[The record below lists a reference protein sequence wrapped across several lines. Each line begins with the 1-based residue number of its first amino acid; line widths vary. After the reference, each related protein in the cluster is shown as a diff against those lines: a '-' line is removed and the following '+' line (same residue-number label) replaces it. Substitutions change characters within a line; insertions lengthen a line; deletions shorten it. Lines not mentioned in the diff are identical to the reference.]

1 MIARLFL
8 AAILLPATLLRAEDP
23 APQASPAAPASP
35 PPPALRARLSD
46 LTGALGN
53 EGFKVRDGCWTGKLE
68 GGKARGLKLNLF
80 AGNQYWLCAVA
91 PEDTRELNIAVFDAD
106 GKAVTVLPYGQAGL
120 VAAGLTVETTGLYVV
135 ELRAAAGQSPDFC
148 FTYLFK

>member
-1 MIARLFL
+1 MIARLLL
-8 AAILLPATLLRAEDP
+8 AAILLPAAFLRAQDP
-23 APQASPAAPASP
+23 APQASPAPNG

-46 LTGALGN
+46 LAGALGN
-53 EGFKVRDGCWTGKLE
+53 EGFKVRDGWWTGKLE
-68 GGKARGLKLNLF
+68 GGKPRGLKLNLF
-80 AGNQYWLCAVA
+80 AGNQYWLCAAA
-91 PEDTRELNIAVFDAD
+91 PEDVRELQIAVFDAD
-106 GKAVTVLPYGQAGL
+106 GKAVTVLQHAQPGL